1 MNLSMRQLQ
10 YFVAVVRTGNITQAA
25 DVLHVAP
32 TALSLQIKAIEDRFG
47 TRILVRHSRGVE
59 PTEAGRTLFVQ
70 AVRILGLV
78 DEAERA
84 LKPPAPAV
92 GPTIRLGVQP
102 ALARLIGYDA
112 VVGVGNHIGGAT
124 LRVSE
129 GWTADLE
136 RRLDAGEL
144 DAVVGYGL
152 NDAPSRQV
160 TDIMEDR
167 LFFVTATAA
176 GEHAAQVRLAD
187 ALARP
192 LVFYGEKS
200 LSWRAAT
207 AAAREAGLEMKT
219 HTHVESAEIWREM
232 LIRGTGATLAS
243 YASIS
248 HEHARGEVTVCE
260 VSDHVFRVMIRL
272 SLRGQIA
279 AEPWTAPFTDFVQL
293 LVETAYPPSAILP
306 SVSQRNAVRGGSTGQ
321 SLSERQGIN

>member
-1 MNLSMRQLQ
+1 MNLSLRQLQ

-25 DVLHVAP
+25 EVLHVAP

-47 TRILVRHSRGVE
+47 TLLLVRHSRGVA
-59 PTEAGRTLFVQ
+59 PTEAGRALCTQ
-70 AVRILGLV
+70 AERILGLV
-78 DEAERA
+78 EEAERA
-84 LKPPAPAV
+84 LKAPAPAA

-112 VVGVGNHIGGAT
+112 VVGIGKQIAGAT
-124 LRVSE
+124 LRASE

-152 NDAPSRQV
+152 NDAPSRKV

-167 LFFVTATAA
+167 LLYVTAAAA
-176 GEHAAQVRLAD
+176 GEAAGEVQLGDV
-187 ALARP
+187 LARP

-207 AAAREAGLEMKT
+207 AAARDAGLVIKS

-232 LIRGTGATLAS
+232 LIRGSGAALAS
-243 YASIS
+243 YASVA
-248 HEHARGEVTVCE
+248 HEHARGEVVVRE
-260 VSDHVFRVMIRL
+260 VSDHVFRAMIRL
-272 SLRGQIA
+272 SLRIEVA
-279 AEPWTAPFTDFVQL
+279 AEPWAPPFADFVRL
-293 LVETAYPPSAILP
+293 LVRRAYPPGAISRPVGHEDAL
-306 SVSQRNAVRGGSTGQ
+306 
-321 SLSERQGIN
+321 

>member
-1 MNLSMRQLQ
+1 MNLSLRQLQ

-25 DVLHVAP
+25 EVLHVAP

-47 TRILVRHSRGVE
+47 TRLLVRHSRGVE
-59 PTEAGRTLFVQ
+59 PTEAGQTLYAQ
-70 AVRILGLV
+70 AERILGLV
-78 DEAERA
+78 EEAERA
-84 LKPPAPAV
+84 LKPAAPAV

-112 VVGVGNHIGGAT
+112 VVGVGRQIGGAS

-152 NDAPSRQV
+152 NDAPSRMV
-160 TDIMEDR
+160 TDITEDR
-167 LFFVTATAA
+167 LFFVTAATVGDTA
-176 GEHAAQVRLAD
+176 EQVRLAD
-187 ALARP
+187 VLARP

-200 LSWRAAT
+200 LSWRAAS
-207 AAAREAGLEMKT
+207 AAAREAGLEMKS

-232 LIRGTGATLAS
+232 LIRGTGAALAS

-248 HEHARGEVTVCE
+248 HEHARGELMVRE

-272 SLRGQIA
+272 SLRGEVA
-279 AEPWTAPFTDFVQL
+279 AESWTAPFTNFVRL
-293 LVETAYPPSAILP
+293 LVKTAYPPGAI
-306 SVSQRNAVRGGSTGQ
+306 SQ
-321 SLSERQGIN
+321 SLSHEDAV